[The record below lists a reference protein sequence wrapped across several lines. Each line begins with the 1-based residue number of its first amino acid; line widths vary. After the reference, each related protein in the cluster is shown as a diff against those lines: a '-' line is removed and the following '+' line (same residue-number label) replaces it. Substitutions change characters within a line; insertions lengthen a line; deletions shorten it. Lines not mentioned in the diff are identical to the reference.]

1 MFKSPILWDGTIQM
15 NKDEQKL
22 VVRKSK
28 MVNLDFILGFD
39 LESMNTLPQ
48 LTNTIASRTT
58 VLRYTESIS
67 MD

>member
-1 MFKSPILWDGTIQM
+1 M